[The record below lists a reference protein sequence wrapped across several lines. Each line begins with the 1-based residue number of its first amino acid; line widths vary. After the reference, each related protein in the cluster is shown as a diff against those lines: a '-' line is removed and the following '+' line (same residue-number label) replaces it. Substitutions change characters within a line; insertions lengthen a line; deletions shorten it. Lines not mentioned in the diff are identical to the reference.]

1 MESEVVTTVTPLVT
15 VPDIDNLSETDR
27 ALLKKVADSNT
38 AVLIQMKKNKLTS
51 TQFINDTYGKLK
63 ELLQM
68 VLVVG
73 GAMWAFDSLPSE
85 MKDKAAQR
93 YLDAAVPTLIT
104 VVGAGSMMKSSKDRK
119 DRSAEVDAE
128 TIELQQLE
136 DEYKKGQV

>member
-1 MESEVVTTVTPLVT
+1 METEVNNSVIT

-27 ALLKKVADSNT
+27 VLLKKVADSNL

-51 TQFINDTYGKLK
+51 TKFLNDTYGKLK

-73 GAMWAFDSLPSE
+73 SAMWAFDSLPAE

-104 VVGAGSMMKSSKDRK
+104 VVGAGSMVKSNIDRK
-119 DRSAEVDAE
+119 GRSAEVDAE
-128 TIELQQLE
+128 STELQELE
-136 DEYKKGQV
+136 DEYKKG